1 MLSAILDLFPVAIV
15 VHDQHGRLRYAN
27 AAAREGGL
35 DHDSSSV
42 FVAAAARE
50 PGVAVVGFCEGD
62 EFCSIA
68 MGDDVVTLIARPQER
83 ADASIAAALFG
94 LTPAEQRIVSLL
106 GAGNGAPRTAEI
118 LQSSLHT
125 IHSHLKSIFA
135 KTQTSSQNEL
145 IALVRG
151 GLSLFGSH
159 PIKGCRSH
167 GAGLSSRLPI
177 PGKTQGSG
185 A

>member
-1 MLSAILDLFPVAIV
+1 MLPAILDLFPIAIV

-35 DHDSSSV
+35 DNGSSSA

-50 PGVAVVGFCEGD
+50 PGVAVVGRCDGD
-62 EFCSIA
+62 EYCSIA
-68 MGDDVVTLIARPQER
+68 MGEDVVTLIARPQER
-83 ADASIAAALFG
+83 ADASVAAALYG

-106 GAGNGAPRTAEI
+106 SAGKGAPRAAEI

-125 IHSHLKSIFA
+125 IHSHLKNIFA
-135 KTQTSSQNEL
+135 KTETSSQNEL

-159 PIKGCRSH
+159 PIRGCKSPA
-167 GAGLSSRLPI
+167 AGLSLRLPAST
-177 PGKTQGSG
+177 KTQGSG

>member
-1 MLSAILDLFPVAIV
+1 MLPAILDLFPIAIL
-15 VHDQHGRLRYAN
+15 VHDQNGRLRYAN
-27 AAAREGGL
+27 AAARDAGFEGPC
-35 DHDSSSV
+35 S
-42 FVAAAARE
+42 AALVSAATRD
-50 PGVAVVGFCEGD
+50 PGVAVVACVEGD

-68 MGDDVVTLIARPQER
+68 LGNDVVTLIARPKER
-83 ADASIAAALFG
+83 VDSSIAAALFG

-106 GAGNGAPRTAEI
+106 SAGNSAPRTAEI

-125 IHSHLKSIFA
+125 IHSHLKNIFA

-151 GLSLFGSH
+151 GLSLFGAH
-159 PIKGCRSH
+159 PIKGCRSY
-167 GAGLSSRLPI
+167 GAGLSSRLPVQT
-177 PGKTQGSG
+177 KTQGSG